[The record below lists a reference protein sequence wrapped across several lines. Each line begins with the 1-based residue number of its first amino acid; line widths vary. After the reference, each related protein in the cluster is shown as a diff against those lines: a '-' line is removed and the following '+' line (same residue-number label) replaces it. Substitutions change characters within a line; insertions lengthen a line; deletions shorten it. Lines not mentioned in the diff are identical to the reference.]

1 MARWLTIAAVLGF
14 AGLFGWGVPLV
25 RLFDAFQSMIV
36 ALSIMIAAIFV
47 RLNRGMPTLEW
58 KSLDLENRTKLTGKI
73 VDLSRE
79 YGWIVAINTA
89 ALAGLVTLSVVGKAD
104 VQGRWPAWAQH
115 MVASAIGGGAALCV
129 ARMAY
134 VVWRDLDIVK
144 LQKMLID
151 ASAARDAGELETKA
165 AKDKIADIRAA
176 GLRKIAGSKPKAWG
190 E

>member
-1 MARWLTIAAVLGF
+1 MARLLTIAAAMGF
-14 AGLFGWGVPLV
+14 GALFGWGVPLV
-25 RLFDAFQSMIV
+25 RLFDAFQSMTV

-58 KSLDLENRTKLTGKI
+58 KSLDLEKRTELTGKI

-79 YGWIVAINTA
+79 YGWIVALNAA
-89 ALAGLVTLSVVGKAD
+89 ALAGLVTLSVIGKAD
-104 VQGRWPAWAQH
+104 VQGRWPTWAQQV
-115 MVASAIGGGAALCV
+115 VAGLIGGGGALCV

-144 LQKMLID
+144 LQKTLID

-165 AKDKIADIRAA
+165 ASDKIADIRAA
-176 GLRKIAGSKPKAWG
+176 GLKKIAGSKPSAWG
-190 E
+190 K